1 MCTCVYV
8 CINVPNFVP
17 MHILTCT
24 YVFVCVCVCV
34 PMVHSYVRMSIRT
47 LADIRMWD

>member
-24 YVFVCVCVCV
+24 YVFVCVCV
-34 PMVHSYVRMSIRT
+34 PMVHSYVRMFIRT